1 MLSLFHVENYKK
13 IFFVLLI
20 ISISPLLFSKINLI
34 GNHEI
39 PNYLNNFLSF
49 RDFLLNHEEIN
60 FLIETN
66 NQRYRPTFYIIKG
79 LEYFL
84 FKDNHFY
91 YFLFKFLFIILIG
104 YLIYRLNN
112 ILFKKKDLVFFSTS
126 ALIFFPTN
134 YDIFSRLDVQE
145 FYFLI
150 FFSILLYIIVRTN
163 NEKFN
168 KIDDSDFLKLILLVL
183 IIGIKEI
190 FIFHIFIFFIFNYF
204 FKLEITLFKNKFY
217 YFLLFL
223 FQLLF
228 LIKFLIIF
236 SNVGSDSYEL
246 EHNFDKLIYLI
257 KIFPIQNPI
266 NLMLIFSWIFCI
278 FLIYKA
284 KINKYDLKIFLLLTT
299 HIIFDYLFYQGL
311 GSYRHYIIGLICIVY
326 FLSILYEKYLF
337 NVIFFKNNT
346 SLMKNFSFI
355 IILVL
360 FTMLFSLNLKM
371 TIQNI
376 QEQKILSKVYN
387 SNTDLVIKSLSPDER
402 IISVSYFANFYKPQ
416 KKIIYNDGKK
426 SSLLLQENLKFRF
439 LMSKNNYIISD
450 NEYDCLIFEKNLK
463 TDECKNLY
471 FFPKEI
477 DLF

>member
-1 MLSLFHVENYKK
+1 MLSFFHVKNYKK
-13 IFFVLLI
+13 IFFILLI

-39 PNYLNNFLSF
+39 PNYLSNFLNF
-49 RDFLLNHEEIN
+49 KDFLLNHEEIN

-66 NQRYRPTFYIIKG
+66 NQRYRPTFYVIKG

-84 FKDNHFY
+84 FKDNHIY

-104 YLIYRLNN
+104 FLIYRVNK
-112 ILFKKKDLVFFSTS
+112 ILFKKEDLVFFSTS

-150 FFSILLYIIVRTN
+150 FFSIFINIIIKN
-163 NEKFN
+163 NNNFL
-168 KIDDSDFLKLILLVL
+168 KINNSDFLKFTLLVL
-183 IIGIKEI
+183 IIGTKEI
-190 FIFHIFIFFIFNYF
+190 FIFHIYIFLILNYF
-204 FKLEITLFKNKFY
+204 FKLEIVVFKNKFY
-217 YFLLFL
+217 YFFLIL

-236 SNVGSDSYEL
+236 SNVGSNSYQL

-266 NLMLIFSWIFCI
+266 NLTLILSWVFCI
-278 FLIYKA
+278 FLIYQA
-284 KINKYDLKIFLLLTT
+284 KINKYDLKIFLLLTA

-311 GSYRHYIIGLICIVY
+311 GSYRHYIIGLICMVY
-326 FLSILYEKYLF
+326 FLSILYDKYLF
-337 NVIFFKNNT
+337 NVTFFKDYT
-346 SLMKNFSFI
+346 TLIKNFSLI
-355 IILVL
+355 VILVF

-376 QEQKILSKVYN
+376 QEHKILSKVYN
-387 SNTDLVIKSLSPDER
+387 SNTDLVIKSLSPNER
-402 IISVSYFANFYKPQ
+402 IISLSYFANFYKPQ

-426 SSLLLQENLKFRF
+426 SSLILQENLKLRF
-439 LMSKNNYIISD
+439 FMSKNNFIISD
-450 NEYDCLIFEKNLK
+450 SEYDCLIFEKNFK
-463 TDECKNLY
+463 TEECKNLY
-471 FFPKEI
+471 FFPEEI